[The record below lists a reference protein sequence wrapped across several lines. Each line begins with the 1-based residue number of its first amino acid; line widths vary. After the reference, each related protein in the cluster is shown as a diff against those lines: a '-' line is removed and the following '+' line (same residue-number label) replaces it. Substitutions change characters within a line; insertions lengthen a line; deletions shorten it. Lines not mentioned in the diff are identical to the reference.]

1 GGGGCGEEERGLV
14 GGGKGAGGGA
24 RGGVEAPPHRKRRPR
39 LQAPEV
45 WTNPRV
51 RRRDEGRSRRC
62 RREAG
67 ASRPAR
73 PPRVVVAA
81 GDRCAY
87 RRSRGETPPR
97 RQPQRYPARA
107 TPVPPLRS
115 RA

>member
-1 GGGGCGEEERGLV
+1 GEAAGRGEACDQERGGGG
-14 GGGKGAGGGA
+14 
-24 RGGVEAPPHRKRRPR
+24 RGGVVPPPHPKRRPR

-73 PPRVVVAA
+73 PPRVVGAA

-87 RRSRGETPPR
+87 RRSRGETPPP
-97 RQPQRYPARA
+97 RQPPPNPPPPP
-107 TPVPPLRS
+107 PVPPPPPP
-115 RA
+115 